1 MTGQDRRS
9 VTMRQPSAGSRAVL
23 VSFCALVAV
32 AGFLQHP
39 QAARQQGAAA
49 GPRSS
54 GSPATTPAPAP
65 APATAGAA
73 APGVS
78 SAALPPDAV
87 FNKYC
92 VGCHNSKVKTAGL
105 AL

>member
-1 MTGQDRRS
+1 MTGQDRRP
-9 VTMRQPSAGSRAVL
+9 VKMRQPSAGSRAVL

-49 GPRSS
+49 PRSS
-54 GSPATTPAPAP
+54 A
-65 APATAGAA
+65 APATAPAPSTAVGTPAA
-73 APGVS
+73 VAPGVS
-78 SAALPPDAV
+78 SAAMPPDAV

-92 VGCHNSKVKTAGL
+92 VGCHNSKVK
-105 AL
+105 